1 MKTSGGNPNHTG
13 NFLEHSYRGAKPWK
27 TLQGLYGSHLKEL
40 VLAAFYF
47 VVKSS
52 PLWLMP
58 LITANVINIMTKPGP
73 AGLRDLGL
81 NAIVA
86 ILALVQNIPTH
97 WLYVREI
104 SRMAR
109 SVELELRAA
118 IVRRLQLL
126 SISFFKNHQ
135 TGALQTKVLRDV
147 EAVDAMSRTLFD
159 GGYNAITAILSA
171 VIITAF
177 RAPKFL
183 VIFLVM
189 VPVAC
194 AMRMFLSGTLKKGN
208 QVFRNEI
215 ETMSAQLIGMIDM
228 IPITRAHAAEDTE
241 ISRITRKL
249 GAVKEAGFRLDL
261 NNALFGG
268 TAWVI
273 TNVFSMGSLIA
284 GAFLSYT
291 KIIPLPPGDVVM
303 LSTFFVSISNAVLML
318 ANMMPT
324 ITKGFESVRSIGE
337 VLESPDIEHNLGKT
351 RLDHVRG
358 EFVFDSVSFTYQG
371 TNCGSMHDFCLHVH
385 PGETIAVVGPSGAGK
400 STLMSLILGFERA
413 TTGRILLDGL
423 DMNTIDLRTFRRAVG
438 VVTQDTLLFH
448 GTLREN
454 ILYGRRNI
462 PDAQVVRALSD
473 ANATEFVEKL
483 PEGLNTMIGDRGAR
497 LSGGQKQRIAI
508 ARALIRDPRVLILDE
523 ATSALDASSEAVV
536 QTALERLMKGRT
548 TFIVAHRLSTVRNA
562 GRIVVLEN
570 GRIAELGAPADL
582 LARGG
587 IYARLCAMQQAG

>member
-1 MKTSGGNPNHTG
+1 
-13 NFLEHSYRGAKPWK
+13 
-27 TLQGLYGSHLKEL
+27 
-40 VLAAFYF
+40 
-47 VVKSS
+47 
-52 PLWLMP
+52 